1 MRHLQVL
8 ILAVLFAA
16 VPVLA
21 CDAPVT
27 AAVVKEIARVK
38 PNVKVVYA
46 KQTNGRMRP
55 VLAKTTTEYRSS
67 VIAEEILADFEARN
81 AASAELDVANAADL
95 PKYMNGGVVD
105 WERLDRDFPG
115 VDAVAEL
122 SRPGCDS
129 QAAFGVLQVRFR
141 FRDGREQTDGYL
153 YQLARQPD
161 SSWRVERT
169 AAGGAEHLAQ

>member
-8 ILAVLFAA
+8 MLVAVVAA

-46 KQTNGRMRP
+46 KRTNGRMRP
-55 VLAKTTTEYRSS
+55 VLAKTTMEYRST

-81 AASAELDVANAADL
+81 AAPSELDVANVVEL
-95 PKYMNGGVVD
+95 PKYMDGGVID
-105 WERLDRDFPG
+105 WARLDRDFPG

-129 QAAFGVLQVRFR
+129 QAAFGVLQLRYR
-141 FRDGREQTDGYL
+141 SRDGREPDGHL
-153 YQLARQPD
+153 YQVARQPD
-161 SSWRVERT
+161 SSWKVERT
-169 AAGGAEHLAQ
+169 AVGSAEQLGQ